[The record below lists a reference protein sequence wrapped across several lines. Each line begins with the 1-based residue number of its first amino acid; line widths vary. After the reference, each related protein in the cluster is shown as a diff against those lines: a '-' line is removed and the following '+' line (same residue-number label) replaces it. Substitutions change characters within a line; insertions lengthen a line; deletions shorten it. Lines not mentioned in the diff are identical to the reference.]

1 MHQGLPVSVSIES
14 VGWGSSELEFGA
26 SVNSTTLVGLYVVHF
41 RIPGSRSDLLFRN
54 VDLGFENIPVWFLE

>member
-1 MHQGLPVSVSIES
+1 MHRGLPLVVSIKL
-14 VGWGSSELEFGA
+14 VGFDSSELELGT

-41 RIPGSRSDLLFRN
+41 RIPGSRSDFLFRN